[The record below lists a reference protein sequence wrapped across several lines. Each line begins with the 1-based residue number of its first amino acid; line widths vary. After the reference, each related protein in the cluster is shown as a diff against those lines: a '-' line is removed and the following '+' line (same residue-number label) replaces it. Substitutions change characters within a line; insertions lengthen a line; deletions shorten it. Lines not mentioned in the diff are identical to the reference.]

1 MGDEVCDVVLDILK
15 TGVMPAT
22 LNLTYIALIPKVETS
37 SGVIEFRPIIL
48 CMCFTN

>member
-37 SGVIEFRPIIL
+37 CVIEFRPISL